1 MSNQGTAILYGDV
14 SPNIIDGSS
23 VWLISMAET
32 LSRIFS
38 RVIVPLKDKPHD
50 QRLYSRLQSLTGVIA
65 VIPETAEAQD
75 LPLSPHDAVRAIAG
89 LTAEHDP
96 DVVVVRGGEVCFRA
110 ISHPAVADKL
120 WAYVTDLPY
129 PLTKISKTSLNRLQ
143 QISRRCRRL
152 FCQTEESRS
161 YLEAI
166 APEAAGKCVL
176 LNPMIPD
183 EYFAEHESRRPSR
196 RGGETAHLVYS
207 GKFAKPWLTR
217 ELIALPRQLRERGLA
232 ADLRMI
238 GDKFQK
244 DQSDTAWHV
253 RMRHDLE
260 EAATDPAS
268 GVEWL
273 GGMTRSAALAEVVE
287 ADYGLGWR
295 TRELNASLE
304 LSTKLLEYCA
314 VGVLPVVNRNAIHE
328 ALLGSDYPL
337 FIEDSTVDDVVR
349 AITEFE
355 KNGDRPGTVQ
365 WVRDAADYYSV
376 SATAER
382 LSRAFGR
389 AGVLHSAEVQAAGGA
404 GNRRIKIV
412 VASHDFKFMGEILSQ
427 LRSDTRFDVQLD
439 VWRTL
444 HAHDD
449 KRSTELLEWADVIL
463 CEWCGPNAGW
473 YSRNKRNGQK
483 LVVRLHRF
491 EVNGAWMPRIDY
503 AAIDHMIYVSD
514 LQRED
519 SERIVPALRST
530 PARIIPN
537 TLDCADLHRAKFSGS
552 QFHLGVLGIVPFV
565 KRPDRALDLLE
576 GLRTTDERY
585 VLHLRG
591 RMPWEYPHEWNKPL
605 QQQMYLDFFR
615 RIRESERLRRGV
627 VFEPFGADIGSWL
640 RKIGVIL
647 SPSAFESFH
656 LACAE
661 GMASGAMPVVWSRA
675 GADAIFGVDNIY
687 SAGAPMRNAVIAL
700 QDPAV
705 RASQSG
711 AAMSRARGW
720 DIMTVYPQWRELLA
734 G

>member
-1 MSNQGTAILYGDV
+1 
-14 SPNIIDGSS
+14 
-23 VWLISMAET
+23 
-32 LSRIFS
+32 
-38 RVIVPLKDKPHD
+38 
-50 QRLYSRLQSLTGVIA
+50 
-65 VIPETAEAQD
+65 
-75 LPLSPHDAVRAIAG
+75 
-89 LTAEHDP
+89 
-96 DVVVVRGGEVCFRA
+96 
-110 ISHPAVADKL
+110 
-120 WAYVTDLPY
+120 
-129 PLTKISKTSLNRLQ
+129 
-143 QISRRCRRL
+143 
-152 FCQTEESRS
+152 
-161 YLEAI
+161 
-166 APEAAGKCVL
+166 
-176 LNPMIPD
+176 MIPD
-183 EYFAEHESRRPSR
+183 EFFAEDESGHPVKRD
-196 RGGETAHLVYS
+196 GEITHVVYN

-217 ELIALPRQLRERGLA
+217 EMIALPSRLRERGIT

-244 DQSDTAWHV
+244 DHSDAAWHV
-253 RMRHDLE
+253 RMRYDLE
-260 EAATDPAS
+260 EAANAPAS

-273 GGMTRSAALAEVVE
+273 GGMTRDAALEAVAS

-328 ALLGSDYPL
+328 ELLGQDYPL
-337 FIEDSTVDDVVR
+337 FLEDSTVDEVVR
-349 AITEFE
+349 AITKFE
-355 KNGDRPGTVQ
+355 SNGDRPATVQ
-365 WVRDAADYYSV
+365 RVRAAAGHYSV
-376 SATAER
+376 SATVER

-389 AGVLHSAEVQAAGGA
+389 AGVLRPAEASGVGGA
-404 GNRRIKIV
+404 SDQRTRVV

-427 LRSDTRFDVQLD
+427 LRSDARFEVQLD

-444 HAHDD
+444 HTHDE
-449 KRSTELLEWADVIL
+449 KRSKQLLEWADVIL
-463 CEWCGPNAGW
+463 CEWCGPNVEW
-473 YSRNKRNGQK
+473 YSHNKRNDQK

-503 AAIDHMIYVSD
+503 TAINTMIYVSD

-576 GLRTTDERY
+576 DLRATDERY

-591 RMPWEYPHEWNKPL
+591 RMPWEYPHEWKKPL
-605 QQQMYLDFFR
+605 QQQLYLDFFR
-615 RIRESERLRRGV
+615 RIRESESLRRGV

-661 GMASGAMPVVWSRA
+661 GMASGSVPVVWSRA
-675 GADAIFGVDNIY
+675 GADAIFGAENIY
-687 SAGAPMRNAVIAL
+687 ASGAPMRDAVMAL

-705 RASQSG
+705 RAEQSG

-720 DIMTVYPQWRELLA
+720 DIMTVYPQWQEVLTDSRGTA
-734 G
+734 TV